1 MKTKSRTIVDKDF
14 PDYTLYPIEDEI
26 RDNITFSSPLPNT
39 YYRVDN
45 ETLKVK
51 CMVTILEDGWHI
63 AWDTCSQCANHFR
76 VCECKSGMVQPRSI
90 TYFYHKAR
98 NKVLGEPMI
107 STTELYKGVKPTF
120 RKKYTF
126 KRSEPVASTTVTK
139 PTYIPPVSPRKGEDD
154 GMSIQDIDNIDMS
167 TLNKTA
173 ERMAKKITTRK
184 RKQG

>member
-14 PDYTLYPIEDEI
+14 PDYTLYPIEDEV

-45 ETLKVK
+45 DTMKVK

-76 VCECKSGMVQPRSI
+76 ICECKSGMKQPRSI

-98 NKVLGEPMI
+98 HEKLGEPMI
-107 STTELYKGVKPTF
+107 TTSELYEGVKPVF
-120 RKKYTF
+120 RQSK
-126 KRSEPVASTTVTK
+126 PVKNATTPTVTK
-139 PTYIPPVSPRKGEDD
+139 PTYIPPVSPRKGDES
-154 GMSIQDIDNIDMS
+154 GMSIEDIEKIDLS
-167 TLNKTA
+167 VLNKKA
-173 ERMAKKITTRK
+173 EDMARKVTLK
-184 RKQG
+184 RKKG